1 MAVNIPTTE
10 DIQHLMKNFEE
21 TMYGKIEALFKS
33 ENGGLD
39 IYTNKRIK
47 EEMGGDISDDTLARM
62 RERGELPAKKVS
74 GKWYYKGED
83 IRKIFTDPNH

>member
-10 DIQHLMKNFEE
+10 DLQDLMKDFEK
-21 TMYGKIEALFKS
+21 TMYGKIEALFKA
-33 ENGGLD
+33 ENSGLD

-74 GKWYYKGED
+74 GKWYYKGAD
-83 IRKIFTDPNH
+83 VRRVFTE